1 MNESSTPNLHL
12 ALIHYPV
19 VNKDGEAVTAAVT
32 NLDLH
37 DISRAART
45 YAARSFHVATPLKDQ
60 RVLVEKLLRHWKTGV
75 GARRNPKRGEALSL
89 IRLSESL
96 DEVVDHIHSV
106 HGEAP
111 TTVATTARGSR
122 ATIAFGDLRKRLQGG
137 RPHLLLLGTAW
148 GLAEEVLLGSDFVLA
163 PIQGDSDYNHLSVR
177 SAASVMLDRLLAP
190 AESRRGE

>member
-1 MNESSTPNLHL
+1 MNASSTPNLHL

-19 VNKDGEAVTAAVT
+19 VDKEGALLTASVT

-45 YAARSFHVATPLKDQ
+45 YGARSFHVATPLKDQ
-60 RVLVEKLLRHWKTGV
+60 RALVEKLLRHWKSGV

-96 DEVVDHIHSV
+96 DEVVDHIRRV

-111 TTVATTARGSR
+111 VTVATTARGSR
-122 ATIAFGDLRKRLQGG
+122 ATITFGALRENIQGG

-148 GLAEEVLLGSDFVLA
+148 GLADEILLGADFVLT
-163 PIQGDSDYNHLSVR
+163 PIRGRPDYNHLSVR

-190 AESRRGE
+190 SGS

>member
-1 MNESSTPNLHL
+1 M
-12 ALIHYPV
+12 
-19 VNKDGEAVTAAVT
+19 VNKDGEAVAASVT

-45 YAARSFHVATPLKDQ
+45 YGARSFHVATPLKDQ
-60 RVLVEKLLRHWKTGV
+60 RTLVEKLLLHWKSGV

-96 DEVVDHIHSV
+96 DEVVDHIHRA
-106 HGEAP
+106 HGQAP
-111 TTVATTARGSR
+111 VTVATTARGSR
-122 ATIAFGDLRKRLQGG
+122 ATITFGALRENLESG

-148 GLAEEVLLGSDFVLA
+148 GLAEEILLGSDFVLT
-163 PIQGDSDYNHLSVR
+163 PIRGYSDYNHLSVR

-190 AESRRGE
+190 AESRRGQ